1 MILIGLIALFIMSI
15 WFTWKS
21 LTVFLPWLIII
32 WIVVSI
38 LSFIFS
44 WVFVM
49 FASFALSGY
58 CFYLAI
64 KKIKEQ
70 KSVNERV
77 DITDDS
83 EVSDSNDK

>member
-38 LSFIFS
+38 LSFFFS
-44 WVFVM
+44 WVFVVIAL
-49 FASFALSGY
+49 FSLSGY

-64 KKIKEQ
+64 KKIKEP
-70 KSVNERV
+70 KSANGRV
-77 DITDDS
+77 DITDDA
-83 EVSDSNDK
+83 EVSDSNEK

>member
-1 MILIGLIALFIMSI
+1 MILIGLIALFIISI

-32 WIVVSI
+32 WVIVSI

-44 WVFVM
+44 WVFIM

-64 KKIKEQ
+64 KNIKEQ
-70 KSVNERV
+70 KSNGRV
-77 DITDDS
+77 DITDQS
-83 EVSDSNDK
+83 EASDSDHK

>member
-1 MILIGLIALFIMSI
+1 MILIGLIAIFIISI

-32 WIVVSI
+32 WVIVSI

-44 WVFVM
+44 WVFIM

-70 KSVNERV
+70 KSNGRV
-77 DITDDS
+77 DITDES
-83 EVSDSNDK
+83 KVSDSDHK

>member
-1 MILIGLIALFIMSI
+1 MILIGLIALFIISI

-32 WIVVSI
+32 WVIVSI

-44 WVFVM
+44 WVFIM
-49 FASFALSGY
+49 FASFALSGC

-70 KSVNERV
+70 KSNGRV
-77 DITDDS
+77 DITDQS
-83 EVSDSNDK
+83 EVSDSDHK

>member
-1 MILIGLIALFIMSI
+1 MILIGLIALFIISI

-32 WIVVSI
+32 WVIVSI

-44 WVFVM
+44 WVFIM

-64 KKIKEQ
+64 KNIKEQ
-70 KSVNERV
+70 KSVNGRV
-77 DITDDS
+77 DVTDES
-83 EVSDSNDK
+83 EVYNSDDK

>member
-1 MILIGLIALFIMSI
+1 MILIGLIALFFISI
-15 WFTWKS
+15 WFTWKFM
-21 LTVFLPWLIII
+21 TTFLPWLIII

-44 WVFVM
+44 WVFVVIAM
-49 FASFALSGY
+49 FSLSGF

-70 KSVNERV
+70 KSVNGRV
-77 DITDDS
+77 DITDSS
-83 EVSDSNDK
+83 EVSDSDDK

>member
-1 MILIGLIALFIMSI
+1 MILIGLIALFIISI

-21 LTVFLPWLIII
+21 LTVFLPWLIIA
-32 WIVVSI
+32 WIVFSI

-44 WVFVM
+44 WVFVVIAL
-49 FASFALSGY
+49 FSLSGY

-64 KKIKEQ
+64 KKSKEQ
-70 KSVNERV
+70 NSGNERV

-83 EVSDSNDK
+83 EVFDSNDK